1 MAISTL
7 FRGAS
12 DALARLVDALGDPA
26 RARRAALAF
35 ALGYAALWAIYGIV
49 AKSSQDV
56 HADTAEMI
64 VWMREPALGFPK
76 HPPFPAWV
84 LWVWF
89 RIFPLADWSLMLFA
103 ALNMAAAIIFAFA
116 LCGEWLDGPKR
127 AIVPFL
133 LAAIPFYN
141 FLAFKYDANAAT
153 LPLWPLAMWAFVRS
167 LRANHLGW
175 AALAGLAAAAAML
188 SKYWSAFLL
197 AALFFAAIAD
207 RRRMV
212 YFRSAAPW
220 VTAGVFLLAVAP
232 HVYWLIRENFPPMR
246 WVSTR
251 RVAESLGDLIGSLG
265 EYLGGSVGYAAGAI
279 LLVAI
284 VVRPS
289 IRAIADGFFPRDER
303 RTAAVLFWPPV
314 ILPMLAAVVT
324 WVRLLS
330 LWSMSSFNLLP
341 VMMLGSSRVSVSRE
355 AALRIARV
363 VTAITV
369 LICAASPV
377 VAYAILRQGVE
388 NDAAYARLA
397 MQAAER
403 EWRGV
408 TDKPLKLIAGPF
420 VLVSTAAFYGA
431 DKPSTFADFSPY
443 LSPWIDEA
451 RIARDGM
458 AIMVATDN
466 PWFDFTLKKIDAIPT
481 ARRVEVTLARHWL
494 WFESAPKRFVLAIVP
509 PRERAGP

>member
-1 MAISTL
+1 MPTSSP

-12 DALARLVDALGDPA
+12 GALARLVEALGDPA
-26 RARRAALAF
+26 RARRAALAL

-49 AKSSQDV
+49 AKSSQDL

-76 HPPFPAWV
+76 HPPFPAWM
-84 LWVWF
+84 LWLWF
-89 RIFPLADWSLMLFA
+89 RVFPLADWSVMLFA
-103 ALNMAAAIIFAFA
+103 AINMAAAIYFAFA
-116 LCGEWLDGPKR
+116 LCGEWLDGYKR
-127 AIVPFL
+127 AVVPFL

-167 LRANHLGW
+167 LRANHPGW
-175 AALAGLAAAAAML
+175 AALTGLACAAAML

-197 AALFFAAIAD
+197 AALFFAAVID
-207 RRRMV
+207 RRRWA

-232 HVYWLIRENFPPMR
+232 HVYWLVRENFPPMR

-251 RVAESLGDLIGSLG
+251 RVAESAGDLAASLGD
-265 EYLGGSVGYAAGAI
+265 YVGGSIGYAAGAI
-279 LLVAI
+279 LLVVI
-284 VVRPS
+284 CVRPP
-289 IRAIADGFFPRDER
+289 IRGVFDGFFPRDER
-303 RTAAVLFWPPV
+303 RTAAALFWPPV
-314 ILPMLAAVVT
+314 ILPLLAAVVT

-341 VMMLGSSRVSVSRE
+341 VMLLGSSRVAVSRD
-355 AALRIARV
+355 AALRIAGT

-369 LICAASPV
+369 LIAAASPV

-388 NDAAYARLA
+388 NDAAYARLV
-397 MQAAER
+397 MRTAEH
-403 EWRGV
+403 EWHKA

-443 LSPWIDEA
+443 LSPWADEA
-451 RIARDGM
+451 RIAREGM
-458 AIMVATDN
+458 AVMVATDN
-466 PWFDFTLKKIDAIPT
+466 PWFDFTLKKIDDYPG
-481 ARRVEVTLARHWL
+481 ARRSEVTLARRWL

-509 PRERAGP
+509 PRTSAVP

>member
-1 MAISTL
+1 MRLSSP
-7 FRGAS
+7 FRGAN
-12 DALARLVDALGDPA
+12 DALARLVDGLSDPA
-26 RARRAALAF
+26 RARRAALVF
-35 ALGYAALWAIYGIV
+35 ALCYAALWAVYGIV

-76 HPPFPAWV
+76 HPPFPAWM
-84 LWVWF
+84 LWLWF
-89 RIFPLADWSLMLFA
+89 RVVPLADWSLMLFA
-103 ALNMAAAIIFAFA
+103 ALNMAAAIYFAFA

-127 AIVPFL
+127 AVVPFL
-133 LAAIPFYN
+133 LGAIPFYN

-167 LRANHLGW
+167 LRTRHLGW
-175 AALAGLAAAAAML
+175 AALAGFAAAAAML

-197 AALFFAAIAD
+197 VALLVAALSD
-207 RRRMV
+207 RRRAA

-220 VTAGVFLLAVAP
+220 VTAGVFLLAIAP
-232 HVYWLIRENFPPMR
+232 HIYWLVHENFPPMR

-251 RVAESLGDLIGSLG
+251 RVAASLGDLVGSLA
-265 EYLGGSVGYAAGAI
+265 EYVGGTIGYAGGAI

-289 IRAIADGFFPRDER
+289 LPGLVDGFFPRDER
-303 RTAAVLFWPPV
+303 RTAAALFWPPL

-330 LWSMSSFNLLP
+330 LWSMSSLNLLP
-341 VMMLGSSRVSVSRE
+341 VMMLGSPRVAVSRD
-355 AALRIARV
+355 AALRVAAM

-369 LICAASPV
+369 LIAAASPV
-377 VAYAILRQGVE
+377 IAYAILKQGVE

-408 TDKPLKLIAGPF
+408 TDKPLTLIAGPF
-420 VLVSTAAFYGA
+420 VLVSSAAFYGT
-431 DKPSTFADFSPY
+431 DKPSTYADFSPY
-443 LSPWIDEA
+443 LSPWVDDA

-458 AIMVATDN
+458 IVMVATDN
-466 PWFDFTLKKIDAIPT
+466 PWFDFTVQHIDAYPS
-481 ARRVEVTLARHWL
+481 ARRSEVTLTRRWL
-494 WFESAPKRFVLAIVP
+494 WFDSAPKRFVLAIVP
-509 PRERAGP
+509 PR